1 MSSPTHLVRAHVQHT
16 GDGGRPDEE
25 GTLFIVDRIKDMIA
39 GYKCPKSI
47 EFREQPL
54 PLSGAGKI
62 RRKDLRATYCTG
74 QDRNVS

>member
-1 MSSPTHLVRAHVQHT
+1 MSSPTHLVRTHVQHT

-25 GTLFIVDRIKDMIA
+25 GTLFIVDRVNGMIA

-54 PLSGAGKI
+54 PLSGGGKI
-62 RRKDLRATYCTG
+62 LRKDVRANYCAG